1 MNCYSYLFQKT
12 MEKSKSK
19 NLCVYIDCN
28 IRCNFNF
35 HGLHAMYC
43 ASHKLETMINVN
55 DKTCLFEN
63 CEKQPNYNYEGNKKG
78 IYCLSHKE
86 IDMVNVVSKIC
97 IIENCEILSS
107 FNYEGNKIPI
117 YCACHKLEGMIN
129 IKSKRKIHETLLS
142 NTKKICFNKKFSK

>member
-1 MNCYSYLFQKT
+1 

-63 CEKQPNYNYEGNKKG
+63 CEKQPNYNYVGEK
-78 IYCLSHKE
+78 IALYCVSHKLKDM
-86 IDMVNVVSKIC
+86 IDVIHKTC
-97 IIENCEILSS
+97 LFTNCPKFPSYNFEGQKLTFS
-107 FNYEGNKIPI
+107 FIYEV
-117 YCACHKLEGMIN
+117 
-129 IKSKRKIHETLLS
+129 
-142 NTKKICFNKKFSK
+142 